1 MLSIGCIF
9 RSCSFSMRTAI
20 LAIVSTAKMG
30 YLPTAVSLES
40 ITASVPSMIAFA
52 TSEISARVA
61 LGLLTMLSSICVA
74 VITGI
79 PRRFAVL
86 ISCFWAIGTS
96 SAGISTPRSPRATIT
111 PSHTERIA
119 SILAIASCFS
129 ILAITL
135 ALRPEAAIKS
145 LTSRTSSGV
154 QTKLSATQST
164 PSDSPNRKSSRSFS
178 VTALTNKWTFG
189 KFTPLLLESVPPI
202 TTRQ

>member
-9 RSCSFSMRTAI
+9 KSCSFSIRIAI
-20 LAIVSTAKMG
+20 LAIVSTAKIG

-61 LGLLTMLSSICVA
+61 RGLLTILSSIWVA
-74 VITGI
+74 VMTGI
-79 PRRFAVL
+79 PRRLAVL
-86 ISCFWAIGTS
+86 INCFWAIGTS

-135 ALRPEAAIKS
+135 AFRPEAVIKS
-145 LTSRTSSGV
+145 LSSRISSGV
-154 QTKLSATQST
+154 QTKLNATQST
-164 PSDSPNRKSSRSFS
+164 PSDMPKRKSSRSLS
-178 VTALTNKWTFG
+178 VIALTNK
-189 KFTPLLLESVPPI
+189 
-202 TTRQ
+202 